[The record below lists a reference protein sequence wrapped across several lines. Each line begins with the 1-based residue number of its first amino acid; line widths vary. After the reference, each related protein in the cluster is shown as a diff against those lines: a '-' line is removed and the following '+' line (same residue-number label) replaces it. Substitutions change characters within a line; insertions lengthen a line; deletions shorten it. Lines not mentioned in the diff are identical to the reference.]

1 MRRGVRRTRLVI
13 LAALVVAMMTL
24 KNAPPAR
31 AESDASKALST
42 VQVAK
47 RMFKEGRYTLAL
59 GLFGEAYDLFPSPKV
74 KYSIGLCLMKL
85 EKWSEAL
92 PVWDMLR
99 DEPVLAAVRPKIDG
113 FIARCEA
120 RGFGH
125 LRLSDVPEGALV
137 SLDGMELPPGRQW
150 YERIL
155 PGAHILRMVHTDY
168 HDWEAR
174 VEVAVGETT
183 SVRITPVEVGSF
195 IVVTPIAPEPPASE
209 PAVAPNDLSGRVE
222 VEERGVSATTW
233 ALIGTGAAALVAVGV
248 TVAVV
253 LQSDDAPP
261 AEDMVLRISKPLRGR
276 R

>member
-1 MRRGVRRTRLVI
+1 MRRGVRRSRLV
-13 LAALVVAMMTL
+13 ALVVLAFVAMMVVS
-24 KNAPPAR
+24 APPAR
-31 AESDASKALST
+31 AESEASKALST

-47 RMFKEGRYTLAL
+47 RMFKEGRYKLAL

-99 DEPVLAAVRPKIDG
+99 DEPVLAAVRPKIEG

-137 SLDGMELPPGRQW
+137 SLDGIELPSGREW

-155 PGAHILRMVHTDY
+155 PGAHILRVVHTDY

-174 VEVAVGETT
+174 IEVAAGETA
-183 SVRITPVEVGSF
+183 SVRVTPVEVGSF
-195 IVVTPIAPEPPASE
+195 IVVTPIAPAPPASD
-209 PAVAPNDLSGRVE
+209 PAVAPHDLSGRVE
-222 VEERGVSATTW
+222 VESSGLSATTW
-233 ALIGTGAAALVAVGV
+233 ALIGTGAAALVAVGL
-248 TVAVV
+248 TAAIV
-253 LQSDDAPP
+253 LHDEEGPP
-261 AEDMVLRISKPLRGR
+261 AEDMVLWISRPLRGQR
-276 R
+276 